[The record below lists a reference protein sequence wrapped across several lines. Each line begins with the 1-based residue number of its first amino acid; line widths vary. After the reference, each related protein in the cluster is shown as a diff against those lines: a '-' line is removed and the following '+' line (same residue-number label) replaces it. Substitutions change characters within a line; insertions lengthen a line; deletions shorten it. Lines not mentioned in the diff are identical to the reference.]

1 MIKTYI
7 PFITII
13 SFLIFSSFTVNLEC
27 EYAESTIAIAKSN
40 TEKAIDVDDINQ
52 ARYYAYKALN
62 AIEKSKK
69 QLEICGCSYAK
80 KDLEEGLN
88 NLILA
93 TKATTLDATHELL
106 LKSLDYT
113 LEGLNAL
120 TYHDLHE
127 SNQNKDK
134 DIAMANTTINPTE
147 IELPVSTKRNSI
159 HDTIDNSL
167 EKYRLSLDNVVKTV
181 DCKEAY
187 NFTEKIVEQCEKQ
200 LLRNDLSDGKKYYY
214 LRTKDITAKALARIG
229 NCEPN

>member
-7 PFITII
+7 PFIAALCFI
-13 SFLIFSSFTVNLEC
+13 IFSSFTVNLEC
-27 EYAESTIAIAKSN
+27 EYAESTIGIAKSN

-69 QLEICGCSYAK
+69 QLEICGCTYAK
-80 KDLEEGLN
+80 EDLEEGLN

-120 TYHDLHE
+120 TYHDFHE
-127 SNQNKDK
+127 NNQNK
-134 DIAMANTTINPTE
+134 DIAMASTPSSTTET
-147 IELPVSTKRNSI
+147 ELPVSTKRNSI
-159 HDTIDNSL
+159 NDIIDNSL

-187 NFTEKIVEQCEKQ
+187 NFTKKIVEQCEKQ

-229 NCEPN
+229 NCERN